1 MLMRTANPGVL
12 FQFLFVRVG
21 SEKMRLN
28 SAHTHTLYPVERIRL
43 CKAADRLL
51 LPSCSS
57 SSPLHAMLVACME
70 EKKTKWQLRY
80 LSIKTD
86 GVCSTVTLLLPSV
99 LTDCLVYF
107 ALSAACH
114 QNFPP

>member
-70 EKKTKWQLRY
+70 EKKNKMAVGLSFNQNRWGVQHRDTAPA
-80 LSIKTD
+80 LSID
-86 GVCSTVTLLLPSV
+86 
-99 LTDCLVYF
+99 
-107 ALSAACH
+107 
-114 QNFPP
+114 